1 MLEHIRLLCF
11 AEKNDSFFVDNFR
24 VKYVP
29 KEIKELV
36 GHKSMK
42 PNIFKVQASNSI
54 MCGWIYWFY
63 VYK

>member
-11 AEKNDSFFVDNFR
+11 AEKNDSFFFDSFG

-36 GHKSMK
+36 GHIKTW
-42 PNIFKVQASNSI
+42 NQIFLK
-54 MCGWIYWFY
+54 
-63 VYK
+63 YKQVIQ

>member
-11 AEKNDSFFVDNFR
+11 AEKNDSFFFDSFG

-36 GHKSMK
+36 GHIKT
-42 PNIFKVQASNSI
+42 
-54 MCGWIYWFY
+54 
-63 VYK
+63 

>member
-11 AEKNDSFFVDNFR
+11 AEKNDSFFFDSFG

-36 GHKSMK
+36 GHKNMK

-54 MCGWIYWFY
+54 MCGWIYLFY

>member
-11 AEKNDSFFVDNFR
+11 AEKNDSFFFDSFG

-36 GHKSMK
+36 GHKNMK

-54 MCGWIYWFY
+54 MYGWIYLFY
-63 VYK
+63 IYK